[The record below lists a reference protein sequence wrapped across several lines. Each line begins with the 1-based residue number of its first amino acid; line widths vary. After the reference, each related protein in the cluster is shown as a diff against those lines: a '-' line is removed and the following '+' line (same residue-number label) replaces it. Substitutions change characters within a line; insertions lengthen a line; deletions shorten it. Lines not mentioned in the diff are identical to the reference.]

1 MSWTIFLIYTYKWKI
16 IEKLIFFFLVKMKRS
31 YLFFFISSTK
41 WLQNPYHRDEEL
53 FHIETPR
60 HKIFTELT
68 RDSFRPG
75 VPRQICVL
83 FNRSLPS
90 HHRAL
95 ASQENLKHNSLV
107 FLVFPCRPFH
117 FKFFSHNMINLSA
130 YKRILLIKL
139 SYGAITGG
147 FFFYHPLESLC
158 LIDFTL

>member
-1 MSWTIFLIYTYKWKI
+1 MKNHW
-16 IEKLIFFFLVKMKRS
+16 EVDIFFFLVKMKRS

-53 FHIETPR
+53 FHVETPR